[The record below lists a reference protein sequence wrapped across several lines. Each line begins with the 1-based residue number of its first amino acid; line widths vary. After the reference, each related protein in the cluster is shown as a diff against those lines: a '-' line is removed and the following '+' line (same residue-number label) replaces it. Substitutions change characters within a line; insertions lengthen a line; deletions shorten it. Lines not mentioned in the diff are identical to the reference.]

1 MATFLRVVTGS
12 LFLARVA
19 IAQQA
24 PALAI
29 SGRVLEDLTGRPIVG
44 ATVTIEARDA
54 HALTDSLGRFTIRR
68 LAPGAITIR
77 AQQLG
82 WAPLRTSVLLFDR
95 DLNDVVLRLARSA
108 LSLREVRVTADR
120 NGQVTGELG
129 TGTVIDRDAIRTL
142 GAASLAGILELVPG
156 TVLQPPGLDA
166 AQQVSLRT
174 VPVAPSGGGGG
185 AANAP
190 RRSAEQFGAFG
201 TQVIIDGVPLSNN
214 ANLQSLGPRA
224 ELSISSVAGGGVD
237 LRRIPAATLERVEV
251 IRGVAS
257 ARYGDLTNGVILVET
272 RAGRVAPE
280 VQVRADPNTLE
291 ASVVGGTEF
300 AGAQA
305 FSATMNAT
313 RTQLSPGLS
322 GDQAQRVT
330 LQLAHRLRV
339 GGATTVGAAIPAAGG
354 REIIADTRLD
364 LFALEQ
370 TNPESPT
377 LPGSSSYA
385 HNRGFRLT
393 ERLRRTSDRLT
404 LSLTAGLDHMT
415 QNAFTQELLLR
426 GASPFTS
433 ALTAGRHEGK
443 FVQGQYLAKVKVDG
457 TPTFAYAR
465 AEASLAGRGEAIGD
479 QTVVGTEF
487 RSEGSGGSG
496 LQFDPEFPPSTT
508 FDGIA
513 GYDRPR
519 RYDDVPRMSLASAYV
534 DRTLRRRIAGILV
547 EAQGGLRLDGL
558 FVGAGVPGAR
568 RDAMLAPRLNVILRP
583 TAALAFRAGVGR
595 FAKMPAL
602 GDLSPGL
609 QYNDV
614 INVNY
619 FANTPAERL
628 AVLTTYLFDRSS
640 PSLGFSHLDRGEV
653 GVDLRFANGQGAL
666 SVVAYA
672 DALRGGVAVA
682 ERYAT
687 VVRNH
692 YALGG
697 PPPGSGQKP
706 TIIEPPSSVDT
717 VPVLVDTPTNNST
730 SDARG
735 VEMVASFPEI
745 PHLRLRI
752 ETQAQYATNRVRTQ
766 DVEFGRPFTDFQQG
780 TGARSPFW
788 DPTTRTGERLL
799 LTTRLVYHQPSLGL
813 VITTTVQNFLLL
825 ARHDEGGTDTLSF
838 AGYIDRQGQLTRV
851 APAARTQ
858 TQYADLR
865 RTRTGFLSTS
875 SNSPR
880 EWLFNLQVA
889 KALGDRGWF
898 TFYAFNAVDRV
909 GSPGTGGAQPIFHP
923 ATRFGVELSLPLS
936 P

>member
-1 MATFLRVVTGS
+1 MAPFFRVVTGS
-12 LFLARVA
+12 LLLARA
-19 IAQQA
+19 AMAQQS

-29 SGRVLEDLTGRPIVG
+29 SGRVLEGSTGLPIVG
-44 ATVTIEARDA
+44 ATVTIEERDA
-54 HALTDSLGRFTIRR
+54 HALTDSLGRFTIHR
-68 LAPGAITIR
+68 LAPGAVTIR
-77 AQQLG
+77 ARRLG
-82 WAPLRTSVLLFDR
+82 WAPARSSVLLFDR
-95 DLNDVVLRLARSA
+95 DLTDVVLRLAHNA

-120 NGQVTGELG
+120 NGQVRGQLG
-129 TGTVIDRDAIRTL
+129 TGSVIDRDAIRTL
-142 GAASLAGILELVPG
+142 GAASLAGVLELIPG

-166 AQQVSLRT
+166 SQQISLRA
-174 VPVAPSGGGGG
+174 VPIAPSGIGGG

-201 TQVIIDGVPLSNN
+201 TQVIVDGVPLSNN

-257 ARYGDLTNGVILVET
+257 ARFGDLTNGVILVET

-280 VQVRADPNTLE
+280 VQVRSDPNTLE
-291 ASVVGGTEF
+291 ASLVGGTEF

-305 FSATMNAT
+305 LSATANAT
-313 RTQLSPGLS
+313 RTRLLPGLI
-322 GDQAQRVT
+322 GDQAQRFT

-339 GGATTVGAAIPAAGG
+339 GGAGGERSANPAAGG
-354 REIIADTRLD
+354 REITADTRLD
-364 LFALEQ
+364 LFALEEQ
-370 TNPESPT
+370 SPESPT
-377 LPGSSSYA
+377 IPGSSSYA

-393 ERLRRTSDRLT
+393 ERLRRRSDRLT

-415 QNAFTQELLLR
+415 QNAYTQESILR

-465 AEASLAGRGEAIGD
+465 AEASIAGRGDAIGD
-479 QTVVGTEF
+479 QTVFGTEL
-487 RSEGSGGSG
+487 RSEGSGGPG

-508 FDGIA
+508 FDGVA

-534 DRTLRRRIAGILV
+534 DRTFRRRLAGMLV
-547 EAQGGLRLDGL
+547 EAQGGLRFDAL
-558 FVGAGVPGAR
+558 FVGAGFPGSR
-568 RDAMLAPRLNVILRP
+568 RDAMLAPRLNVIVRP
-583 TAALAFRAGVGR
+583 TPAVAFRAGAGR

-602 GDLSPGL
+602 GDLSPGP

-614 INVNY
+614 VNVNY
-619 FANTPAERL
+619 FANNPAERL

-640 PSLGFSHLDRGEV
+640 PSLGFSRLDRGEV
-653 GVDLRFANGQGAL
+653 GVDLRFADGQGAL
-666 SVVAYA
+666 SVIAYA
-672 DALRGGVAVA
+672 DALRGGVAIA

-687 VVRNH
+687 VRRNH

-706 TIIEPPSSVDT
+706 TIIEPPISVDT
-717 VPVLVDTPTNNST
+717 VPVLVDTPTNNT
-730 SDARG
+730 ASDARG
-735 VEMVASFPEI
+735 VEIVASFPEV

-752 ETQAQYATNRVRTQ
+752 ETQAQYATDRVRTQ

-788 DPTTRTGERLL
+788 DPTTRAGERLL

-813 VITTTVQNFLLL
+813 VITGTVQNFLLL

-851 APAARTQ
+851 APAVRTQ
-858 TQYADLR
+858 PQYADLR
-865 RTRTGFLSTS
+865 RTRTGFLTS
-875 SNSPR
+875 SVNSPR
-880 EWLFNLQVA
+880 EWLFNLRGGEGARRSRVVHLLCLQRIRPGGEPGRRRRSA
-889 KALGDRGWF
+889 HLPPGDAIRC
-898 TFYAFNAVDRV
+898 
-909 GSPGTGGAQPIFHP
+909 
-923 ATRFGVELSLPLS
+923 
-936 P
+936 